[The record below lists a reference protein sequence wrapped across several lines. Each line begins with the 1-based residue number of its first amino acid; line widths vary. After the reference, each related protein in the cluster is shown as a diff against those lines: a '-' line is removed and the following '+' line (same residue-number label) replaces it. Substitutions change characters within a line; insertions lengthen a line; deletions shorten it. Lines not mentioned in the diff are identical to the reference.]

1 MTEPVMEEYMMKTQ
15 DNYGSGVS
23 RPKFDKDVKFELKG
37 QILKELRDHT
47 FSGSENK
54 DANEHIERVL
64 EIVDLFTTPDGK
76 FLSKYCPAARTAKKM
91 EEINNF
97 QQKPDETL
105 YQAWE
110 RFKKLLLRW
119 HDGASTRHKSG
130 NTSNGLAV
138 IQAQLNNLSREIKKV
153 NERVY
158 AAQVGCELFWSAF
171 PQVGRYRAA
180 APRFYQMDNG
190 NPSYPEKRQNMEESL
205 NKFMVESAKR
215 HDEHSSLIKEI

>member
-37 QILKELRDHT
+37 
-47 FSGSENK
+47 
-54 DANEHIERVL
+54 
-64 EIVDLFTTPDGK
+64 
-76 FLSKYCPAARTAKKM
+76 
-91 EEINNF
+91 
-97 QQKPDETL
+97 
-105 YQAWE
+105 
-110 RFKKLLLRW
+110 